1 MAEYVHPPI
10 PVDAVELR
18 EQAFD
23 ALRARVEGWEPA
35 DGNLDTWIIEAVAEL
50 AAQLGE
56 TVSDV
61 VRAIFR
67 YYGAKIASIEPID
80 ATSATGSTDWT
91 LIDDAGY
98 TIPAGTVVAQAVDGE
113 LVAFEVEAD
122 VVVPAGSTSASDV
135 GIVALEP
142 GAKASGLTGELELI
156 DPLDFVVG
164 VELTAQTTG
173 GADGESDEEYLVRL
187 VEELRLMAPRPIVT
201 EDFATMARTRIAEV
215 DRALAVNGYNPT
227 NGTSGNEKTVAV
239 FVTDETGEPV
249 STAGKQAAADLLQG
263 EREVNFVVHV
273 ADATYSTVDVTFTAT
288 AWPGVDPDV
297 VEEAAADVRRGARL
311 GEGRQG
317 PLSRRRARRQERGG
331 PAPPHLPDD
340 RPQRRSAGRE
350 RPHSPRRGT
359 ADAAGRDRR
368 DGELAWPPLS
378 CRTSP
383 SSSTTRSRRWPTTTR
398 RTAGRSR
405 TTARRWLRCS
415 TRRPTSRVTART
427 GRLDGPSSS
436 TPTRSP

>member
-297 VEEAAADVRRGARL
+297 VEEAAEAALAEFLSPARWGQPTYGEARGWEKEDKVRYLDVAHAVKNVEGLRHLTSLTIGLNGGAQ
-311 GEGRQG
+311 GENDLTLPGEA
-317 PLSRRRARRQERGG
+317 PLT
-331 PAPPHLPDD
+331 
-340 RPQRRSAGRE
+340 RPGVIAGTV
-350 RPHSPRRGT
+350 S
-359 ADAAGRDRR
+359 
-368 DGELAWPPLS
+368 
-378 CRTSP
+378 
-383 SSSTTRSRRWPTTTR
+383 
-398 RTAGRSR
+398 
-405 TTARRWLRCS
+405 
-415 TRRPTSRVTART
+415 
-427 GRLDGPSSS
+427 
-436 TPTRSP
+436 